1 MRKIIFAL
9 LTIITFMGTLSHGEK
24 IGVLTEILKPEGIEV
39 ADGRLYV
46 VEGPEFFVY
55 NLNNATLIKKFGKA
69 GEGPGELNTVLN
81 FPNSLRILENTIIA
95 EGFNKIIIFSKD
107 FKFIKEFRKKEML
120 IHKITP
126 IKENFVAVRMSP
138 EKNKI
143 IFTLLFLDQDMNEIK
158 ELHQQESFDRQ
169 KELIMVRDT
178 IHFEVYNE
186 KIFVEESN
194 KGFYLEVFDCKG
206 NRLYEIKKNFAAA
219 KVTENDKKAIFNHLK
234 KDNLIAVVA
243 RREGGWDEFAKKGT
257 FTYPDVFPHIK
268 DIKITN
274 DKIYVSTFERK
285 DNKEKCIIM
294 DLKGNIISTSY
305 LPITGQSSFSASS
318 MGKDNRFYG
327 IADNKFYYLIE
338 NEDEEV
344 WELHAMEIK

>member
-1 MRKIIFAL
+1 MRKIIFVL
-9 LTIITFMGTLSHGEK
+9 LSIITLMSTLVHGEK

-46 VEGPEFFVY
+46 VEGPAFFVY
-55 NLNNATLIKKFGKA
+55 NLNNSTLIKKFGKA
-69 GEGPGELNTVLN
+69 GEGPGELNTVFN
-81 FPNSLRILENTIIA
+81 FPNSLRILEDKIIA

-107 FKFIKEFRKKEML
+107 FKFLKEFRKKEML

-126 IKENFVAVRMSP
+126 IKENFVAVRMTAG
-138 EKNKI
+138 KNKI
-143 IFTLLFLDQDMNEIK
+143 ISTLLLLDPDMNLIK
-158 ELHQQESFDRQ
+158 ELYKQESFDRQ

-178 IHFEVYNE
+178 IHFEVYND
-186 KIFVEESN
+186 KIYVEESD
-194 KGFYLEVFDCKG
+194 KGFFIEVFDSKG
-206 NRLYEIKKNFAAA
+206 NRLYEIKKNFAAP
-219 KVTENDKKAIFNHLK
+219 KVTKNDKKAIFNNLK

-257 FTYPDVFPHIK
+257 FTYPAAFPHIR

-285 DNKEKCIIM
+285 DNKEKCMIM
-294 DLKGNIISTSY
+294 DLKGKIIGTSY
-305 LPITGQSSFSASS
+305 LPITGQSSFLARS

-327 IADNKFYYLIE
+327 IADNKFYYLKE
-338 NEDEEV
+338 NEDEEL
-344 WELHAMEIK
+344 WELHAAEIK

>member
-1 MRKIIFAL
+1 MRKIIFVL
-9 LTIITFMGTLSHGEK
+9 LTITMIMGTLGHAEK

-46 VEGPEFFVY
+46 VQGPAFFVY
-55 NLNNATLIKKFGKA
+55 NLNNPKLIEKFGKA

-81 FPNSLRILENTIIA
+81 FPNSIRILEDKIIA

-107 FKFIKEFRKKEML
+107 FNYLKEFRKKEML

-138 EKNKI
+138 GKNKI
-143 IFTLLFLDQDMNEIK
+143 IFTLLLLDPDMNVIK

-178 IHFEVYNE
+178 IHFEVYKN
-186 KIFVEESN
+186 KIYVEESD
-194 KGFYLEVFDCKG
+194 KGFFIEVFDGKG
-206 NRLYEIKKNFAAA
+206 NRLYGIKKNFTAP

-234 KDNLIAVVA
+234 KDNLIAIVA

-257 FTYPDVFPHIK
+257 FTYPAAFPPIR
-268 DIKITN
+268 DIKISN
-274 DKIYVSTFERK
+274 DKIYVSTFERQE
-285 DNKEKCIIM
+285 NKEKCIIM
-294 DLKGNIISTSY
+294 DLNGNIIGTSY
-305 LPITGQSSFSASS
+305 LPVTGQSSFSAMS

-327 IADNKFYYLIE
+327 IAGSKFYYLKE
-338 NEDEEV
+338 NEEEEV
-344 WELHAMEIK
+344 WELHAAGF

>member
-1 MRKIIFAL
+1 MRKIIFVL
-9 LTIITFMGTLSHGEK
+9 LTITMIMGTLSHGEK
-24 IGVLTEILKPEGIEV
+24 IGVLNEILKPEGIEV

-46 VEGPEFFVY
+46 VEGPAFFVY
-55 NLNNATLIKKFGKA
+55 NLNDSTLIKKFGKA

-81 FPNSLRILENTIIA
+81 FPNSLRVLDDKIIA

-107 FKFIKEFRKKEML
+107 FKFLKEFRKKEML
-120 IHKITP
+120 LHKITP
-126 IKENFVAVRMSP
+126 IKENFVAVRMSA

-143 IFTLLFLDQDMNEIK
+143 IFALLLLDTDMNPLK
-158 ELHQQESFDRQ
+158 VLHKQESFDRQ

-178 IHFEVYNE
+178 IHYEVYND
-186 KIFVEESN
+186 KIFVEESD
-194 KGFYLEVFDCKG
+194 KGFIIEVFDSRG
-206 NRLYEIKKNFAAA
+206 DRLYEIKKNFTAA
-219 KVTENDKKAIFNHLK
+219 KITENNKKAIFNNLK
-234 KDNLIAVVA
+234 KDNLIAIVA

-257 FTYPDVFPHIK
+257 FTYPAAFPHIQ
-268 DIKITN
+268 DIKIVN

-294 DLKGNIISTSY
+294 DLKGNILGSSY
-305 LPITGQSSFSASS
+305 LPITGQSSFSARS

-327 IADNKFYYLIE
+327 IADNKFYYLLE

-344 WELHAMEIK
+344 WELHAVGF

>member
-1 MRKIIFAL
+1 MRKIIFVL
-9 LTIITFMGTLSHGEK
+9 LSISMIMGTLIHGEK
-24 IGVLTEILKPEGIEV
+24 ISVLPEILKPEGIEV

-46 VEGPEFFVY
+46 VQGPEFFVY
-55 NLNNATLIKKFGKA
+55 NLNNSTLIKKFGKA

-81 FPNSLRILENTIIA
+81 FPNSLRIPGDKIIA

-107 FKFIKEFRKKEML
+107 FKFLKEFKKKEML
-120 IHKITP
+120 IHKVTP
-126 IKENFVAVRMSP
+126 IKENFVAVRISP
-138 EKNKI
+138 GKNKF
-143 IFTLLFLDQDMNEIK
+143 IFKLLLLDPDMNVIK
-158 ELHQQESFDRQ
+158 ELHKQESFDRQ

-178 IHFEVYNE
+178 IHFEVYND
-186 KIFVEESN
+186 KIYVEESD
-194 KGFYLEVFDCKG
+194 KGFYIEVFDGKG
-206 NRLYEIKKNFAAA
+206 NRLYEIKKNFAAP
-219 KVTENDKKAIFNHLK
+219 KVTANDKKAIFNNLK

-243 RREGGWDEFAKKGT
+243 RSEGGWDEFAKKGT
-257 FTYPDVFPHIK
+257 FTYPTAFPHIQ

-294 DLKGNIISTSY
+294 DLKGNIIGTSY
-305 LPITGQSSFSASS
+305 LPITGQSSFTTRT

-327 IADNKFYYLIE
+327 ITDNKFYYLKE

-344 WELHAMEIK
+344 WELHASEIR